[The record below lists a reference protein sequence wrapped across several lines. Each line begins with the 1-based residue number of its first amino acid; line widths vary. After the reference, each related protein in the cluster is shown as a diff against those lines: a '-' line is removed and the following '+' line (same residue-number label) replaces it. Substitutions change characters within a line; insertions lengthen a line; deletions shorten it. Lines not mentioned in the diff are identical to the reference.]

1 MTRASMR
8 WWVGGVIAAAAIL
21 VAVLAVVSSRSGDA
35 KPTASTGD
43 LISLAGIPQAGPVLG
58 RADAPVEI
66 TEFADL
72 QCPSCRQASR
82 ETLPALID
90 KWVRPGTVRLR
101 FSPMAFI
108 GPDSVRGARA
118 AIAAGNQNVLW
129 QFVERMYQLQGTEN
143 GGWLSDSLIRDVAR
157 QEGADTARLDTDR
170 ASAATATE
178 LARAGVVAQQTGVQ
192 STPSFLIKSARGQR
206 LLVGV
211 QPQTD
216 LDAAI
221 QAAR

>member
-1 MTRASMR
+1 MR

-43 LISLAGIPQAGPVLG
+43 AISLAGIPQAGPVLG

-66 TEFADL
+66 VEFADL
-72 QCPSCRQASR
+72 QCPACRQAAS
-82 ETLPALID
+82 ETLPTLID
-90 KWVRPGTVRLR
+90 KWVRPGTARLR
-101 FSPMAFI
+101 FSPMSFI
-108 GPDSVRGARA
+108 GPDSVKGARA

-129 QFVERMYQLQGTEN
+129 QFVERLYQLQGTEN

-157 QEGADTARLDTDR
+157 QSGADTARLDVDR
-170 ASAATATE
+170 ESATAKTA
-178 LARAGVVAQQTGVQ
+178 LDASNAGAQQAGVQ
-192 STPSFLIKSARGQR
+192 STPSFLIRGARGQR

-211 QPQTD
+211 SSQAD
-216 LDAAI
+216 FAAAI
-221 QAAR
+221 TALR